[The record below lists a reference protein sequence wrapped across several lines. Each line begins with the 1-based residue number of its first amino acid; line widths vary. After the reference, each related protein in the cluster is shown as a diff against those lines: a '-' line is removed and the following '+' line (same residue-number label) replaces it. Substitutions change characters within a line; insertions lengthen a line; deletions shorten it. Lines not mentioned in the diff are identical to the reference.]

1 LVPTMRSKAAKAV
14 PAQSNTT
21 KHIATST
28 LIVRF
33 MVFSFPL
40 PCRQRTL

>member
-1 LVPTMRSKAAKAV
+1 MRGKAAKAV

-33 MVFSFPL
+33 MVFSIPSTVVRDPF
-40 PCRQRTL
+40 

>member
-1 LVPTMRSKAAKAV
+1 LVPTMRGKAAKAV

-21 KHIATST
+21 KHIATSI

-33 MVFSFPL
+33 MMFSFLL
-40 PCRQRTL
+40 PRCQRTL